1 MWNREHIPASDYCA
15 LANCLVAAKFNPD
28 VLCDFSTVKT
38 AANRVLVAEIIAAA
52 CNRGFMV
59 GLYHSLNNWH
69 DQPDA
74 VAALE
79 DKISRSRKKGPIK

>member
-1 MWNREHIPASDYCA
+1 VWNREHIPASDYCA
-15 LANCLVAAKFNPD
+15 LANRFVAAKFNPD
-28 VLCDFSTVKT
+28 ALCDFSTVKT
-38 AANRVLVAEIIAAA
+38 AANRDLVAEIIAAA
-52 CNRGFMV
+52 FNRGLTV